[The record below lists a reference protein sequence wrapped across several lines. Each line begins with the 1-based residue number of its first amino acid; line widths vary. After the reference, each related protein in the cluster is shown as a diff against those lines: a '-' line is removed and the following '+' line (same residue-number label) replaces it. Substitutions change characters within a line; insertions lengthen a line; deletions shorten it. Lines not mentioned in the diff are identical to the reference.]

1 MTDSR
6 WMCKSIMYTELRGKL
21 FSHPTL
27 LVSMPG
33 PLGSPM
39 PRTSVTKQVSSS
51 HLRTDLSQHF
61 FKHLLST
68 YGVPSTVV
76 GTRMHK
82 MELLTCLLVGKAE
95 RKHHTQSGQWMPERA
110 SIGVKELA
118 VLLARWH
125 LAPSPRVSIF
135 KARGES
141 FAAWNR
147 QGSSLD
153 KAKGQAQGSCNVW
166 RYSFSFRFQRIHGAT
181 LSWFSHQAFTCSA

>member
-1 MTDSR
+1 MQHELTSLISWGPAAARRATVSNSLASVSHNLSSKFSVFNYSYPTTACPQRGKQTYKTSRRIQKIKKKKKIQESMTDSR

-95 RKHHTQSGQWMPERA
+95 RKHHTQSGQ
-110 SIGVKELA
+110 
-118 VLLARWH
+118 
-125 LAPSPRVSIF
+125 
-135 KARGES
+135 
-141 FAAWNR
+141 
-147 QGSSLD
+147 
-153 KAKGQAQGSCNVW
+153 
-166 RYSFSFRFQRIHGAT
+166 
-181 LSWFSHQAFTCSA
+181 